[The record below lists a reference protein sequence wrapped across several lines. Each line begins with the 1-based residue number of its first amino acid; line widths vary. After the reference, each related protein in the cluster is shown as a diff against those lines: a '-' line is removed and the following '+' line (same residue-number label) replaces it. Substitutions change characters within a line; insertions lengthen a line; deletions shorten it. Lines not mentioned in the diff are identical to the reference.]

1 MIRIVKRYTRVF
13 RNIRLPWGLLLL
25 IVVITVIKSHT
36 EVESLTLTASIID
49 GTQNAIK
56 TEEFFRY
63 IVFLVLNSLLT
74 ISNTYVGGLFGQK
87 LNLAVRLKLWNKM
100 MRLPTRYYD
109 GDNASE
115 LVTRVTTDADS
126 ASQYFQIWINIITA
140 VYAGIV
146 AFDRL
151 YKFQA
156 QMATAI
162 LPYSVSNT
170 VALLP
175 AEKVSDS
182 LKVIVGIFIS
192 KR

>member
-25 IVVITVIKSHT
+25 ILAITVIKSHT

-56 TEEFFRY
+56 TEEFIRY

-74 ISNTYVGGLFGQK
+74 ISSTYVGGLFGQK

-100 MRLPTRYYD
+100 MWLPTRYYD
-109 GDNASE
+109 GDNTSE

-126 ASQYFQIWINIITA
+126 ASQYFRHC
-140 VYAGIV
+140 
-146 AFDRL
+146 RL
-151 YKFQA
+151 
-156 QMATAI
+156 
-162 LPYSVSNT
+162 
-170 VALLP
+170 
-175 AEKVSDS
+175 
-182 LKVIVGIFIS
+182 
-192 KR
+192 